1 MERPVQE
8 RGRSDAEV
16 AVVVESFGSRMSET
30 SVPEPVQLVT
40 EEPPPPVPFP
50 PPPVPLL
57 TVNLVKVRFHPPEV
71 PAKE

>member
-1 MERPVQE
+1 MERPVQVS
-8 RGRSDAEV
+8 GRSDAEV

-40 EEPPPPVPFP
+40 DEPPPPVPFP